1 MSGKGVE
8 VLRNEFRTKYTIN
21 MILWIVVATWLA
33 FLTFT
38 SMAPIRVQ
46 PDSAETAGFLAKRV
60 KELQSRIDQLMTQSA
75 VVRETKRHIQS
86 PSTVDQSWRFWPGA
100 TYLEALPN
108 CQTLKC
114 IREAHRLLPKRNISY
129 NFPHFFI
136 AGYSKSASTS
146 IYQFLN
152 THPEILPPHEKEP
165 ILFSDMCS
173 YDRGKM
179 DCPYG
184 KQREYIHDI
193 LKVQQYV
200 DSGGSLAPYQ
210 ATPRIMDLGVHFAEI
225 LREYMPWLKLISS
238 MREPI
243 SRSMSKYIMAKDKF
257 ESGCLMNHTM
267 VFCLRR
273 DREKLFGNPKNA
285 YYSRPLKAWL
295 DNFPRDQLLLV
306 QYEKVVAEDT
316 QQKELSRIKK
326 FIGINP
332 SLNEDTL
339 DFGRVNC
346 RHCTINPDGWPMKE
360 KVYRKLIELVMPD
373 VLEIVRL
380 IDLFDLGNG
389 TQWFDT
395 WAKVW
400 DDNLS
405 RCVNGFCNITLS

>member
-1 MSGKGVE
+1 
-8 VLRNEFRTKYTIN
+8 
-21 MILWIVVATWLA
+21 
-33 FLTFT
+33 
-38 SMAPIRVQ
+38 MAPIRVQ
-46 PDSAETAGFLAKRV
+46 PDSKDTAGFLAKRV
-60 KELQSRIDQLMTQSA
+60 KELQSRIDQLMTQST

-146 IYQFLN
+146 IYQYATSCTYVFSLEYTIIIIMDLCRFLN

-210 ATPRIMDLGVHFAEI
+210 ATRRIMDVRCCCNA
-225 LREYMPWLKLISS
+225 KL
-238 MREPI
+238 
-243 SRSMSKYIMAKDKF
+243 MA
-257 ESGCLMNHTM
+257 
-267 VFCLRR
+267 
-273 DREKLFGNPKNA
+273 
-285 YYSRPLKAWL
+285 
-295 DNFPRDQLLLV
+295 
-306 QYEKVVAEDT
+306 
-316 QQKELSRIKK
+316 
-326 FIGINP
+326 
-332 SLNEDTL
+332 
-339 DFGRVNC
+339 
-346 RHCTINPDGWPMKE
+346 
-360 KVYRKLIELVMPD
+360 
-373 VLEIVRL
+373 
-380 IDLFDLGNG
+380 
-389 TQWFDT
+389 
-395 WAKVW
+395 
-400 DDNLS
+400 
-405 RCVNGFCNITLS
+405 